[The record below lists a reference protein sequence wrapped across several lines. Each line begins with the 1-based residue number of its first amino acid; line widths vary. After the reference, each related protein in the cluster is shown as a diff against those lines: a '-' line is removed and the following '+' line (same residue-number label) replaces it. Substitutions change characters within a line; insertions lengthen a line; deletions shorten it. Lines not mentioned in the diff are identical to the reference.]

1 MMQDGVF
8 NLDQPRGRIAAGT
21 IDLNARPVVQNPD
34 GTISTVRSMSIGT
47 DEGEVLIPTVSPD
60 GKVLSEQDAI
70 NLYRQT
76 GQHLGVFEDPDA
88 ATAYA
93 EALHEAQ
100 ARQYGHQ
107 AGSPFSNPNEEQK
120 IMQRLRPQ

>member
-8 NLDQPRGRIAAGT
+8 NLDQPRGRVTPGT
-21 IDLNARPVVQNPD
+21 IDLNARPVVQNAD

-47 DEGEVLIPTVSPD
+47 DDGEVLIPTVSPD
-60 GKVLSEQDAI
+60 GKVLSEEDAI
-70 NLYRQT
+70 NLYYQT
-76 GQHLGVFEDPDA
+76 GQHLGIFADPDA

-100 ARQYGHQ
+100 ARQYGGVKPSS
-107 AGSPFSNPNEEQK
+107 APLASPQE
-120 IMQRLRPQ
+120 